1 MIVSELEIDKFK
13 KKYNLL
19 VILGPTASGKTKL
32 AVTLAKILGG
42 EIISADSR
50 QVYRGLDIGAGKDL
64 ADYSGEWGRI
74 PVHLIDVMDP
84 EDEFSVFS
92 FQRQFVVSFD
102 DIAGRGCFPVVA
114 GGTGLYLDSVLRRYR
129 MEQVPENRQL
139 REELQGLDMDAL
151 RLRLEKSNPSLHNK
165 TDVLDRKR
173 AIRAIEIAE
182 HRPGASHLLLD
193 LPALFPFV
201 IGIHPPREALRRQI
215 TARLEERFDAGMV
228 EEVRRL
234 HAGGVSWERLD
245 SFGLEYRYIALY
257 LQQKM
262 EFSDMKKLLNTKIH
276 QFAKRQETWFRKMEK
291 NGVRIHWLESPD
303 EDAALALMLGRP
315 LGRTDA

>member
-1 MIVSELEIDKFK
+1 MVVSELEVSNFK
-13 KKYNLL
+13 NEYNIL

-32 AVTLAKILGG
+32 AVTLANILGG

-74 PVHLIDVMDP
+74 PVHLIDVMEP
-84 EDEFSVFS
+84 GDEFSVFS

-102 DIAGRGCFPVVA
+102 DIARRGCFPVVA

-129 MEQVPENRQL
+129 MAQVPENRPL

-151 RLRLEKSNPSLHNK
+151 RLRLEKSNPSLHNT
-165 TDVLDRKR
+165 TDILDRER

-182 HRPGASHLLLD
+182 HLPGASHLLPD
-193 LPALFPFV
+193 MPALSPFV
-201 IGIHPPREALRRQI
+201 IGIHPPREALRRRI

-262 EFSDMKKLLNTKIH
+262 EFSAMKKLLNTKIH

-291 NGVRIHWLESPD
+291 NGVRIQWLESPD